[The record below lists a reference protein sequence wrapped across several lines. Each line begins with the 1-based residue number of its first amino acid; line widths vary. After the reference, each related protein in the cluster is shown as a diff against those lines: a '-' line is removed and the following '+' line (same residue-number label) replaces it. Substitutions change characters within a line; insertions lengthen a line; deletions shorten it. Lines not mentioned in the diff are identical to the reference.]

1 MIEKN
6 LKIMLDRL
14 RQMWYSLFMVINRLR
29 PYYINNE
36 ISDVTSS
43 DIQRISNKNFLYM
56 YNSKLYV

>member
-14 RQMWYSLFMVINRLR
+14 RQMWYSFFMVINRLR
-29 PYYINNE
+29 LYYIKNE

>member
-14 RQMWYSLFMVINRLR
+14 RQMWYSFFMVINRLR
-29 PYYINNE
+29 LYYINNE

>member
-29 PYYINNE
+29 LYYINNK